1 MVDFK
6 PLGSLELPVLASV
19 QRLRQRAYGMAIRRD
34 VLEQTGRDVSIG
46 ALYTTL
52 DRLEKK
58 GYLSSWEGDP
68 TPERGGRAKRFF
80 RLEGRGIQALEQSRE
95 SMTRI
100 WPGLVPE
107 GV

>member
-1 MVDFK
+1 MVDLK
-6 PLGSLELPVLASV
+6 PLGSLEMVVMASV
-19 QRLRQRAYGMAIRRD
+19 QRLRLRAYGMAIRRD
-34 VLEQTGRDVSIG
+34 ILAQTGRDLSIG

-80 RLEGRGIQALEQSRE
+80 RLAGHGIQALEQSRE

-100 WPGLVPE
+100 WADLVPE